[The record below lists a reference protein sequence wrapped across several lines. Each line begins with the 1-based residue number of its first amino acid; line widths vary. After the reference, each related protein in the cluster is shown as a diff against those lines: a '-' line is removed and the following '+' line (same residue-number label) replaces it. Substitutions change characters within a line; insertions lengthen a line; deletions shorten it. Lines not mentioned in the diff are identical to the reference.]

1 MITKNKFFYYFLFWQ
16 FVIILFIPKVYV
28 TNLLGFNSPIK
39 PEDILWVISSFL
51 VLLSIKLKKNK
62 IQLSWMLFM
71 LVVFLSCIIHFSNL
85 FIFLRFLF
93 YSFPILLIQNQLKY
107 IHERRLINL
116 FKVFIYFSFFYSILV
131 FFFPLPYFHTG
142 ELDFGPV
149 DRFTANFGNGV
160 EAAAAILLIIFIL
173 YVKEKLNLH
182 IYLMTLVIIL
192 LTQARLV
199 LVVYIL
205 FGLFLLFQMKNKF
218 KLIISLCLL
227 LLIYIYTNDF
237 INKSSEESRFS
248 TINITLLDELA
259 SLFKN
264 NLKKIEYDVINSDG
278 YCFEF
283 NDDLSFDQSFAMRLS
298 KANFVIGSV
307 VLGNYPLGH
316 GFGYCIG
323 DAGDNLFIRI
333 LNDGGIPVFIALLL
347 FLSVVTLT
355 LKKYRLLIV
364 FFIITSLFYDT
375 FYFSRVAP
383 LFFLLIY
390 FCYHHS
396 NFKQF
401 KGVPRSFML

>member
-1 MITKNKFFYYFLFWQ
+1 M
-16 FVIILFIPKVYV
+16 
-28 TNLLGFNSPIK
+28 
-39 PEDILWVISSFL
+39 
-51 VLLSIKLKKNK
+51 
-62 IQLSWMLFM
+62 
-71 LVVFLSCIIHFSNL
+71 
-85 FIFLRFLF
+85 
-93 YSFPILLIQNQLKY
+93 
-107 IHERRLINL
+107 
-116 FKVFIYFSFFYSILV
+116 
-131 FFFPLPYFHTG
+131 
-142 ELDFGPV
+142 

-160 EAAAAILLIIFIL
+160 EAAAAILLITFIL
-173 YVKEKLNLH
+173 YVKDKLNLL
-182 IYLMTLVIIL
+182 IYIMVLVIIL
-192 LTQARLV
+192 LTGARLV

-218 KLIISLCLL
+218 KLIISGCLL
-227 LLIYIYTNDF
+227 LLIYISINPF
-237 INKSSEESRFS
+237 ISNNSEESRFS
-248 TINITLLDELA
+248 TVNITLLDELT

-264 NLKKIEYDVINSDG
+264 NLKKIEYVVINNDG

-333 LNDGGIPVFIALLL
+333 LNDGGIPVFIALLY
-347 FLSVVTLT
+347 FLYVVTLT

-390 FCYHHS
+390 FCYHQS
-396 NFKQF
+396 NSEQP
-401 KGVPRSFML
+401 KGVSRSSLLLS